1 MPMTLIVAR
10 NVPDRIRG
18 FLASVALEVAPTVY
32 TAPNMTKGVRER
44 LIHGLIELFEPA
56 PDRTILIT
64 WPDSTAPGGQAFR
77 SIGAESTR
85 LVEYDEVWLAR
96 R

>member
-1 MPMTLIVAR
+1 MAR
-10 NVPDRIRG
+10 NVPERIRG
-18 FLASVALEVAPTVY
+18 FLASVSLEVAPTVY
-32 TAPNMTKGVRER
+32 TAPGMTAGVRER
-44 LIHGLIELFEPA
+44 MIAGLIDLFEAA

-64 WPDSTAPGGQAFR
+64 WPDKSAPGGQAFR
-77 SIGAESTR
+77 TIGAESTR